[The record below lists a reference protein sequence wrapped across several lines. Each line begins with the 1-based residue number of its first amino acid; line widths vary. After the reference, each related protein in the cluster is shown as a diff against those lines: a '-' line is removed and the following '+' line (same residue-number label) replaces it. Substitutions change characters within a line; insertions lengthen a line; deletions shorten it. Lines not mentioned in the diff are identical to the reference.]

1 MHCFSFRSFSF
12 PLLSSLNAPRFG
24 LIIHRSSSFQLKWK
38 WKWKKK
44 NYTHSNA
51 VRVCNLLLPRSIHI
65 SFHIFHHTNLTRL
78 KEHDPYFQWLCI
90 LCILDFNAYIFH
102 FLDVYLF
109 MLLTLLLLFYFLF
122 FHLLLLF
129 QLQPLLQNVF
139 IHSVCSKI
147 YGISKESITFA
158 RNSLF
163 IFSEM
168 NHYFHEAINS
178 TINILL

>member
-1 MHCFSFRSFSF
+1 MRHGSVSLYTDL
-12 PLLSSLNAPRFG
+12 LLSSSNENENG
-24 LIIHRSSSFQLKWK
+24 NKTTTKTIH
-38 WKWKKK
+38 
-44 NYTHSNA
+44 T

-109 MLLTLLLLFYFLF
+109 MLLTLLLLFYFFILW
-122 FHLLLLF
+122 LF

-139 IHSVCSKI
+139 IDSVQNVFIHSVCSKI
-147 YGISKESITFA
+147 YRISKESITFA

>member
-38 WKWKKK
+38 WKWKEKIIH
-44 NYTHSNA
+44 THSNA

-122 FHLLLLF
+122 FHIMI
-129 QLQPLLQNVF
+129 VSIATVTAKC
-139 IHSVCSKI
+139 IHRFSAKCI
-147 YGISKESITFA
+147 HPF
-158 RNSLF
+158 SLF
-163 IFSEM
+163 KDISYIKRIY
-168 NHYFHEAINS
+168 HIC
-178 TINILL
+178 T